1 MKDPAR
7 KWHQLR
13 ADARHFA
20 SMSRS
25 ATDPSQRELFKRL
38 GDQLAIE
45 ALELDRVPEH
55 LIVLKAL
62 PRNAL
67 SKVDRAT
74 LQAMAIDGDKAPRS
88 RGADQPSRRAS

>member
-1 MKDPAR
+1 MEDLTR

-20 SMSRS
+20 SMSMS

-45 ALELDRVPEH
+45 ALELEQV
-55 LIVLKAL
+55 VKKADPL
-62 PRNAL
+62 RL
-67 SKVDRAT
+67 R
-74 LQAMAIDGDKAPRS
+74 
-88 RGADQPSRRAS
+88 